1 MNNNSFMDTNQDF
14 DDIDSIFDNLKD
26 TNNSHGYFNN
36 QYDGDGD
43 DLSQILCI
51 GINFLYYEY

>member
-1 MNNNSFMDTNQDF
+1 MDTNQDF